1 MITLRALL
9 IVTLS
14 LLAQASTAQHRLVTQ
29 GNNKLAIIAAN
40 GDVEWEMPWGAIHD
54 IHVLTNGHIMVQR
67 DRMGDI
73 VEIDPT
79 TKSVVWNY
87 HAAKRNGNEERR
99 IEVHAF
105 QPLPNGHLMISESGA
120 QRIIEVDRD
129 GTLISSIQMK
139 LNKPNA
145 HSDTRLVRKLANGN
159 VLACHEKDGVV
170 REYTEQGE
178 LVWEFEIPL
187 FDKPRKGGHGPEA
200 WGNQVFCALRLA
212 NGNTL
217 IATGNG
223 HSVLEV
229 SPDKTIVWQL
239 HQDDLPNIRLAW
251 VTTLEALPNGHYV
264 IGNCH
269 AGAGQPM
276 LVQIEPKTK
285 TVVWTFEQFERFGNS
300 MSNSQLLDVGPD
312 VIR

>member
-129 GTLISSIQMK
+129 GTLISSTQMK
-139 LNKPNA
+139 LTKPNA

-170 REYTEQGE
+170 REYTEQG
-178 LVWEFEIPL
+178 
-187 FDKPRKGGHGPEA
+187 
-200 WGNQVFCALRLA
+200 
-212 NGNTL
+212 
-217 IATGNG
+217 
-223 HSVLEV
+223 
-229 SPDKTIVWQL
+229 
-239 HQDDLPNIRLAW
+239 
-251 VTTLEALPNGHYV
+251 
-264 IGNCH
+264 
-269 AGAGQPM
+269 
-276 LVQIEPKTK
+276 
-285 TVVWTFEQFERFGNS
+285 GNS
-300 MSNSQLLDVGPD
+300 RFRYLTSPARADTVLRHGETRCFAPYVWRT

>member
-1 MITLRALL
+1 MISLRALL
-9 IVTLS
+9 VLTLS
-14 LLAQASTAQHRLVTQ
+14 LWAQASIAQHRLITQ

-40 GDVEWEMPWGAIHD
+40 GDVEWEMPWAAIHD

-73 VEIDPT
+73 VEIDPI

-87 HAAKRNGNEERR
+87 HAAKRNGNEGRR

-105 QPLPNGHLMISESGA
+105 QPLPNGHLMIAESGA
-120 QRIIEVDRD
+120 ERIIEVDRD
-129 GTLISSIQMK
+129 GTLVSSIQMQ

-170 REYTEQGE
+170 REYSDQGE

-217 IATGNG
+217 MGTGNG

-239 HQDDLPNIRLAW
+239 HQDDLPDIRLAW
-251 VTTLEALPNGHYV
+251 VTTLEVLPNGHYV

-269 AGAGQPM
+269 AGVGQPM
-276 LVQIEPKTK
+276 LVEIDPRTK
-285 TVVWTFEQFERFGNS
+285 TVVWTFAQFERFGNS

>member
-1 MITLRALL
+1 
-9 IVTLS
+9 
-14 LLAQASTAQHRLVTQ
+14 
-29 GNNKLAIIAAN
+29 
-40 GDVEWEMPWGAIHD
+40 
-54 IHVLTNGHIMVQR
+54 
-67 DRMGDI
+67 
-73 VEIDPT
+73 
-79 TKSVVWNY
+79 
-87 HAAKRNGNEERR
+87 
-99 IEVHAF
+99 
-105 QPLPNGHLMISESGA
+105 
-120 QRIIEVDRD
+120 
-129 GTLISSIQMK
+129 
-139 LNKPNA
+139 
-145 HSDTRLVRKLANGN
+145 
-159 VLACHEKDGVV
+159 
-170 REYTEQGE
+170 
-178 LVWEFEIPL
+178 VWEFEIPL

-251 VTTLEALPNGHYV
+251 VTTLEVLPNGHYV